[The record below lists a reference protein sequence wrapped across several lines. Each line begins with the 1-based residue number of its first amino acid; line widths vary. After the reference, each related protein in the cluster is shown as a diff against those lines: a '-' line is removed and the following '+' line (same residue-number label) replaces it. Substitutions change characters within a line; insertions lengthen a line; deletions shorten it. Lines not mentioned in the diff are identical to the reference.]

1 MTTHYPLAELKHVDV
16 CARHQKILKD
26 VSLSIEAGDF
36 MGLIGPNGAGEPM
49 TTHYPLAELKHVDV
63 CARHQKILK
72 DVSLSIEAGDFMGLI
87 GPNGAGKST
96 LLGLFNGLTHA
107 TTGEVFFDGRHL
119 TPMTQRRC
127 RLDIGFVFQAI
138 PVDSQMPVTVF
149 ETVLSGTFGRLGL
162 FKRPGDKEREIARSS
177 LEAVGLPELADRP
190 LGALSGGQL
199 QRVAIARA
207 LAQRPKLLLLD
218 EPTSALDWEAQRAI
232 LHLIADLQ
240 KTYGFAVVMATARAL
255 AQRPKLLLLD
265 EPTSALDWEAQ
276 RAILHLIADLQKT
289 YGFAVVMATHDLN
302 AVLQLC
308 SQAIL
313 LQEGRVLAV
322 GDSQDVMTAERL
334 SSLYRVSIDVS
345 HVNGRPVVLF

>member
-16 CARHQKILKD
+16 CARHQLIL
-26 VSLSIEAGDF
+26 
-36 MGLIGPNGAGEPM
+36 
-49 TTHYPLAELKHVDV
+49 T
-63 CARHQKILK
+63 

-96 LLGLFNGLTHA
+96 LLGLFNGLTHV
-107 TTGEVFFDGRHL
+107 TTGEVFFDGRRL

-240 KTYGFAVVMATARAL
+240 KTYGFAVVMAT
-255 AQRPKLLLLD
+255 
-265 EPTSALDWEAQ
+265 
-276 RAILHLIADLQKT
+276 
-289 YGFAVVMATHDLN
+289 HDLN

-334 SSLYRVSIDVS
+334 SSLYRVPIDVS